1 LNEASSFRMTRFS
14 TEAKVGLFFIIS
26 AAVLV
31 YVWFN
36 VLDFGK
42 KEGFILKAR
51 FKSVEGLV
59 KDAQVQIAGIRV
71 GKVKN
76 IILDSESGK
85 AVTLLEINGA
95 YRNAIPEDSKV
106 FLRTKGLLGDRY
118 IVIEP
123 GKPNVRK
130 LKPGEEIAQVYEPY
144 DPEKLVENVGIMTQ
158 DLQILARDARKVL
171 IDEKGSE
178 RIASVLKN
186 SDDVFRNLND
196 LVKRNKEKINQT
208 VDNANDATKRLDD
221 IVVRNQDK
229 LSRTLENFNKSSQS
243 LNKSSKDIEAVAADV
258 RAGRGTLGRLVVD
271 ETLYRD
277 TSTLVRDLRNVT
289 NRVQYGPGAISR
301 LINDPDIYFEARRAI
316 RNMSKTAEDVS
327 EATPISTLAI
337 ILGSVFR

>member
-1 LNEASSFRMTRFS
+1 MTRFS
-14 TEAKVGLFFIIS
+14 TEAKVGLFFVIS

-59 KDAQVQIAGIRV
+59 KGAQVQIAGIRV
-71 GKVKN
+71 GEVKN
-76 IILDSESGK
+76 IIFDPESGK
-85 AVTLLEINGA
+85 AVTLLEINNA

-106 FLRTKGLLGDRY
+106 TLKTKGLLGDRY

-130 LKPGEEIAQVYEPY
+130 LKPGEEIARVEEPY
-144 DPEKLVENVGIMTQ
+144 DPEKLVENVGIMAQ
-158 DLQILARDARKVL
+158 DLQILARDARRVL

-186 SDDVFRNLND
+186 SDEVFKNLNE
-196 LVKRNKEKINQT
+196 LVGGKNKEKIQQT
-208 VDNANDATKRLDD
+208 INNTQDATKRIDN
-221 IVVRNQDK
+221 IVARNEDK
-229 LSRTLENFNKSSQS
+229 LNRTIENFNKSSQS
-243 LNKSSKDIEAVAADV
+243 FNKSSKDIEVVAADV
-258 RAGRGTLGRLVVD
+258 RAGRGTLGKLVVD
-271 ETLYRD
+271 ESLYRD
-277 TSTLVRDLRNVT
+277 TSTLVRDLRSVT
-289 NRVQYGPGAISR
+289 RSVQYGPGAISR

>member
-1 LNEASSFRMTRFS
+1 MTRFS

-51 FKSVEGLV
+51 FKSADGLV
-59 KDAQVQIAGIRV
+59 KGAQVQIAGIRV
-71 GKVKN
+71 GEVKN
-76 IILDSESGK
+76 IVFDTESGK
-85 AVTLLEINGA
+85 AVTSLEINDA

-106 FLRTKGLLGDRY
+106 SLKTKGLLGDRY
-118 IVIEP
+118 VVIEP

-130 LKPGEEIAQVYEPY
+130 LKPGEEIARVEEPY
-144 DPEKLVENVGIMTQ
+144 DTEKLVENVGIMTQ

-186 SDDVFRNLND
+186 SDEVFKNLND
-196 LVKRNKEKINQT
+196 LTSGKNKEKLQQT
-208 VDNANDATKRLDD
+208 IDNTHDATKRMDD
-221 IVVRNQDK
+221 IVARNETK
-229 LSRTLENFNKSSQS
+229 LNQTLDNFNKSSK
-243 LNKSSKDIEAVAADV
+243 NMDIVTGDV
-258 RAGRGTLGRLVVD
+258 QAGRGTLGKLVVD
-271 ETLYRD
+271 ESLYRD
-277 TSTLVRDLRNVT
+277 ASALVRDMRNVT
-289 NRVQYGPGAISR
+289 NRVQNGPGAISR

>member
-1 LNEASSFRMTRFS
+1 MTRFS

-31 YVWFN
+31 YVWFT

-42 KEGFILKAR
+42 KEGFLLKAR

-59 KDAQVQIAGIRV
+59 KGAQVQIAGIRV
-71 GKVKN
+71 GEVKR
-76 IILDSESGK
+76 IIFDPDSGK
-85 AVTLLEINGA
+85 AVALLEINDA

-106 FLRTKGLLGDRY
+106 ALKTKGLLGDRFV
-118 IVIEP
+118 VIEP

-130 LKPGEEIAQVYEPY
+130 LKPGEEIARVEEPY

-158 DLQILARDARKVL
+158 DLQILARDARRVL

-178 RIASVLKN
+178 RIASFLKN
-186 SDDVFRNLND
+186 SDDVFKNLND
-196 LVKRNKEKINQT
+196 LVSGNNKEKLQQT
-208 VDNANDATKRLDD
+208 IDNTHDTTKRIDN
-221 IVVRNQDK
+221 IVARNEDK
-229 LSRTLENFNKSSQS
+229 LNRTLESF
-243 LNKSSKDIEAVAADV
+243 NKSSKDLEIVTGDV
-258 RAGRGTLGRLVVD
+258 RAGRGTLGKLVVD
-271 ETLYRD
+271 ESLYRD

-289 NRVQYGPGAISR
+289 NSVQNGPGAISR

>member
-1 LNEASSFRMTRFS
+1 MTRFS
-14 TEAKVGLFFIIS
+14 TEAKVGLFFVIS

-59 KDAQVQIAGIRV
+59 KGAQVQIAGIRV
-71 GKVKN
+71 GEVKN
-76 IILDSESGK
+76 IIFDPESGK
-85 AVTLLEINGA
+85 AVTLLEINNA
-95 YRNAIPEDSKV
+95 YRNAIPEDSKIT
-106 FLRTKGLLGDRY
+106 LKTKGLLGDRY

-130 LKPGEEIAQVYEPY
+130 LKPGEEIARVEEPY
-144 DPEKLVENVGIMTQ
+144 DPEKLVENVGIMAQ
-158 DLQILARDARKVL
+158 DLQILTRDARRVL
-171 IDEKGSE
+171 IEEKGSE

-186 SDDVFRNLND
+186 SDEVFKNLND
-196 LVKRNKEKINQT
+196 IIGSNKQKIQKT
-208 VDNANDATKRLDD
+208 IDNTHDATKRIDN
-221 IVVRNQDK
+221 IVARNEDK
-229 LSRTLENFNKSSQS
+229 LNLTLENFNKSSER
-243 LNKSSKDIEAVAADV
+243 LNKSSKDIEVVAADV
-258 RAGRGTLGRLVVD
+258 RAGRGTLGKLVVD
-271 ETLYRD
+271 ESLYRD
-277 TSTLVRDLRNVT
+277 TSTLVRDLRSVT
-289 NRVQYGPGAISR
+289 RSVQYGPGAISR

>member
-1 LNEASSFRMTRFS
+1 MTRFS

-59 KDAQVQIAGIRV
+59 KGAQVQIAGIRV
-71 GKVKN
+71 GEVKN
-76 IILDSESGK
+76 ITFDSESGK
-85 AVTLLEINGA
+85 AVALLEINDA
-95 YRNAIPEDSKV
+95 YRNSIPEDSKV
-106 FLRTKGLLGDRY
+106 TLKTKGLLGDRY
-118 IVIEP
+118 VVIEP

-130 LKPGEEIAQVYEPY
+130 LKPGEEIARAEEPY
-144 DPEKLVENVGIMTQ
+144 DTEKLVENVGIMTQ
-158 DLQILARDARKVL
+158 DLQVLARDARRVL
-171 IDEKGSE
+171 IDEKGSD

-186 SDDVFRNLND
+186 SDDVFKNLND
-196 LVKRNKEKINQT
+196 LTSGKNKEKLQQTIN
-208 VDNANDATKRLDD
+208 NAHDATTRMDA
-221 IVVRNQDK
+221 IMVRNEDK
-229 LSRTLENFNKSSQS
+229 INRTLENFNKSS
-243 LNKSSKDIEAVAADV
+243 KDLEIVTGDV
-258 RAGRGTLGRLVVD
+258 RAGKGTLGKLVVD
-271 ETLYRD
+271 ESLYRD
-277 TSTLVRDLRNVT
+277 TSTLVRDMRNLT
-289 NRVQYGPGAISR
+289 NRVQNGPGSVSR

-316 RNMSKTAEDVS
+316 RNMSKSAEDIS

>member
-1 LNEASSFRMTRFS
+1 MTRFS

-59 KDAQVQIAGIRV
+59 KGAQVQIAGIRV
-71 GKVKN
+71 GQVKN
-76 IILDSESGK
+76 IIFDPESGK
-85 AVTLLEINGA
+85 AVTFLEINNA
-95 YRNAIPEDSKV
+95 YRDAIPEDSKV
-106 FLRTKGLLGDRY
+106 TLKTKGLLGDRY

-130 LKPGEEIAQVYEPY
+130 LKPGEEIARVEEPY
-144 DPEKLVENVGIMTQ
+144 DPEKLVENVGIMAQ
-158 DLQILARDARKVL
+158 DLQILTRDARRVL
-171 IDEKGSE
+171 IEEKGSE
-178 RIASVLKN
+178 RIASVIKN
-186 SDDVFRNLND
+186 SDEVFKNLND
-196 LVKRNKEKINQT
+196 IISGNKQKIQKT
-208 VDNANDATKRLDD
+208 IDNTHDATKRIDN
-221 IVVRNQDK
+221 IVARNEDK
-229 LSRTLENFNKSSQS
+229 LNRTVENFNKSSES
-243 LNKSSKDIEAVAADV
+243 FKKSSKDIEVVAADV
-258 RAGRGTLGRLVVD
+258 RAGRGTLGKLMVD
-271 ETLYRD
+271 ESLYRD
-277 TSTLVRDLRNVT
+277 ASTLVRDLRNVT
-289 NRVQYGPGAISR
+289 RSVQYGPGTISR